1 MKRLS
6 EPALV
11 QPDMT
16 PMIDVTFQLI
26 TFFMIVTNFE
36 QTQADERIK
45 LPEDVLAKPVK
56 VARRDELVVNLG
68 FLRDREGRKTDPEP
82 WVFLIVEELRLSNFR
97 PRLAH
102 EARVM
107 RARAGDQEVKN
118 TNVTIRADGDV
129 PTGVIQQVMKLAQEA
144 GFEKFALK
152 AKQAAEDG

>member
-1 MKRLS
+1 MS
-6 EPALV
+6 
-11 QPDMT
+11 QPSHVSPDLT

-26 TFFMIVTNFE
+26 TFFMVVTNFE

-56 VARRDELVVNLG
+56 VARREELVINLG
-68 FLRDREGRKTDPEP
+68 FLRNRDGSKQDSEP
-82 WVFLIVEELRLSNFR
+82 WVFLIGEQLRLQDFG
-97 PRLAH
+97 PRLQH

-107 RARAGDQEVKN
+107 RVRGDEQRVRD
-118 TNVTIRADGDV
+118 TTITIRADADV
-129 PTGVIQQVMKLAQEA
+129 PAGVVQQAMQLSQEA